1 MLDFTKEFK
10 EVKIIPAVF
19 WYIFTLF
26 IVVVIASIKGI
37 LTGDMDLLDN
47 ENLLSLISTTLFIII
62 LLYKF
67 RVNKDKL
74 LLMIKDYLEKINIKE
89 IFGVVATQI
98 CLSMGI
104 SLLLIGIVY
113 FLFPDILNK
122 LLSESSVAE
131 ASSYGGLF
139 IAMIITV
146 IGAPLMEELLFRAI
160 IFKRISKKFNI
171 YIGMIIS
178 SLIFGLLHIELAIIG
193 AFILL

>member
-1 MLDFTKEFK
+1 
-10 EVKIIPAVF
+10 
-19 WYIFTLF
+19 
-26 IVVVIASIKGI
+26 
-37 LTGDMDLLDN
+37 MDLLDN

-146 IGAPLMEELLFRAI
+146 IGAPLMEELLHSRSMNKFYYPLRTGI
-160 IFKRISKKFNI
+160 WMLIKRPST
-171 YIGMIIS
+171 YT
-178 SLIFGLLHIELAIIG
+178 
-193 AFILL
+193 